1 MMAGSTVP
9 RAGRPAVFLDRDG
22 TLIDEVEG
30 GFLRTTRD
38 LTLYPWSAGAVKR
51 INDAGLLAVV
61 VTNQS
66 GVARGYFD
74 EAFLDEAHRVLNAQ
88 LAGSAAHIDAFYY
101 CPHHP
106 DAVLDRYRVACQCRK
121 PEPGLL
127 LRAAREV
134 GVDLDRSWMVGD
146 TWRDVE
152 AGCRA
157 GVRSLLVM
165 SGQGREAA
173 ANPPGN
179 VAVEAIVEDVEKAVE
194 WIVHNRE

>member
-1 MMAGSTVP
+1 MT
-9 RAGRPAVFLDRDG
+9 RPAIFLDCDG
-22 TLIDEVEG
+22 TLIEEVG
-30 GFLRTTRD
+30 DGFLRTTAD
-38 LTLYPWSAGAVKR
+38 LVLYPWSAGAVKR

-66 GVARGYFD
+66 GVARGFFG
-74 EAFLDEAHRVLNAQ
+74 EPFLDEAHRVLNEQ
-88 LAGSAAHIDAFYY
+88 LAGSGARIDAFHY

-106 DAVLDRYRVACQCRK
+106 AAAVDRYRVACQCRK

-127 LRAAREV
+127 LRAAREL
-134 GVDLDRSWMVGD
+134 GVDLERSWMVGD

-152 AGCRA
+152 AGHRA

-173 ANPPGN
+173 ANPPSG
-179 VAVEAIVEDVEKAVE
+179 VEVETIVENVEEAVA
-194 WIVHNRE
+194 WILRNRE

>member
-1 MMAGSTVP
+1 MTAPAAAS

-22 TLIDEVEG
+22 TLIEEVG
-30 GFLRTTRD
+30 DGFLRTTAD
-38 LTLYPWSAGAVKR
+38 LRLYPWAAGAVKR
-51 INDAGLLAVV
+51 LNDAGLLVIV

-66 GVARGYFD
+66 GVARGFFD
-74 EAFLDEAHRVLNAQ
+74 EAFLDEAHRALNAE
-88 LAGSAAHIDAFYY
+88 LAGSAARIDAFYY

-106 DAVLDRYRVACQCRK
+106 AAAVDRYRVVCPCRK

-127 LRAAREV
+127 LRAAGEL
-134 GVDLDRSWMVGD
+134 GVDPSRSWMVGD

-157 GVRSLLVM
+157 GVRPVLVM

-173 ANPPGN
+173 ANPPDD
-179 VAVEAIVEDVEKAVE
+179 VKVEAIVENVEEAVA
-194 WIVHNRE
+194 WILRHGE